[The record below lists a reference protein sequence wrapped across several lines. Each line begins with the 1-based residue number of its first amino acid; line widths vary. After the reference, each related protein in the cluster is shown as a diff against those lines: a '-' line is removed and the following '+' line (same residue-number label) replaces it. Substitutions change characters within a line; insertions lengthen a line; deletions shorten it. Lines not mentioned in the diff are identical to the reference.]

1 MTELIETGTAM
12 IPTRSPVA
20 IRLGK
25 LAEAG
30 RTGSLHLSGD
40 SGGVIYVSEGAIVAA
55 DSRRTPSL
63 ADRTG
68 TEKTGSFGW
77 RWLATEAIID
87 AAMELMSARPRHVR
101 FREPEERFLEP
112 EERFLEPEEEAG
124 PDLPGGPGIPLTVL
138 MAEVT
143 RRHNLLEQIAA
154 VLTPDT
160 AVARNLRLRSRAVH
174 VSDGQWAILLQL
186 GQPVTPRSLALGLG
200 QSVFSMTIEVY
211 RMVIM
216 DLVSVVDASARAA
229 DPAGQA
235 SRGRSTLSFIRA
247 LA

>member
-1 MTELIETGTAM
+1 LGGLIYPEEMTELIETGTAM
-12 IPTRSPVA
+12 VPNRSPVA

-40 SGGVIYVSEGAIVAA
+40 SGGVIHVSEGDIVAA

-63 ADRTG
+63 ADRIG
-68 TEKTGSFGW
+68 TEKTGSFEW
-77 RWLATEAIID
+77 SWLATEAIID

-101 FREPEERFLEP
+101 FTEPEEP
-112 EERFLEPEEEAG
+112 E
-124 PDLPGGPGIPLTVL
+124 PDLPGIPGMPLTAL

-186 GQPVTPRSLALGLG
+186 GQPVTPRALALGLG
-200 QSVFSMTIEVY
+200 QSVFGMTIEIY

-235 SRGRSTLSFIRA
+235 SQGRSTLSFIRA

>member
-1 MTELIETGTAM
+1 LGGLIYPEEMTELIETGTAM
-12 IPTRSPVA
+12 IPSRSPVA

-40 SGGVIYVSEGAIVAA
+40 SGGVIYVSEGDIVAA

-63 ADRTG
+63 ADRIG
-68 TEKTGSFGW
+68 TEKAGSLARG
-77 RWLATEAIID
+77 WLATEATID

-101 FREPEERFLEP
+101 FTEPGEEPE
-112 EERFLEPEEEAG
+112 
-124 PDLPGGPGIPLTVL
+124 PDVPGIPGMPLTAL

-186 GQPVTPRSLALGLG
+186 GQPVTPRALALGLG
-200 QSVFSMTIEVY
+200 QSVFGMTIEVY

-216 DLVSVVDASARAA
+216 DLVSVVDASVRPA
-229 DPAGQA
+229 DPAGEA
-235 SRGRSTLSFIRA
+235 SHGRSTLSFIRA

>member
-1 MTELIETGTAM
+1 LGGLIYPEEMTELIETGTAM
-12 IPTRSPVA
+12 IPNRSPVA

-63 ADRTG
+63 ADRIG
-68 TEKTGSFGW
+68 TEKTGSFGR

-101 FREPEERFLEP
+101 FREPEE
-112 EERFLEPEEEAG
+112 EAG
-124 PDLPGGPGIPLTVL
+124 PDLPGGPGMPLTAL

-160 AVARNLRLRSRAVH
+160 AVARNLRLRTRAVH

-186 GQPVTPRSLALGLG
+186 GQPVTPRALALGLG
-200 QSVFSMTIEVY
+200 QSVFGMTIEVY
-211 RMVIM
+211 RMVVM
-216 DLVSVVDASARAA
+216 DLMSVVDAAARPA
-229 DPAGQA
+229 DLAGEA

>member
-1 MTELIETGTAM
+1 LGGLIYPEEMTELIETGTAM

-63 ADRTG
+63 ADRIG
-68 TEKTGSFGW
+68 TEKTGSFGR
-77 RWLATEAIID
+77 RWLTTEAIID

-101 FREPEERFLEP
+101 FRD
-112 EERFLEPEEEAG
+112 PEEEAG
-124 PDLPGGPGIPLTVL
+124 PELPGGPGIPLTAL

-200 QSVFSMTIEVY
+200 QSVFGMTIEVY
-211 RMVIM
+211 RMMIM

>member
-1 MTELIETGTAM
+1 M
-12 IPTRSPVA
+12 IPNRSPVA

-25 LAEAG
+25 LAQAG
-30 RTGSLHLSGD
+30 RTGALHLSGD
-40 SGGVIYVSEGAIVAA
+40 SGGVIYVSEGDIVAA

-63 ADRTG
+63 ADRIG
-68 TEKTGSFGW
+68 ADKTGSFE
-77 RWLATEAIID
+77 RSWLATEATID
-87 AAMELMSARPRHVR
+87 AVMELMSGRPRHVR
-101 FREPEERFLEP
+101 FREPG
-112 EERFLEPEEEAG
+112 EEAG
-124 PDLPGGPGIPLTVL
+124 SDLPESSGMPLTAL

-154 VLTPDT
+154 VLTPDS

-186 GQPVTPRSLALGLG
+186 GQPVTPRALALGLG
-200 QSVFSMTIEVY
+200 QSVFGTTIEVY

-216 DLVSVVDASARAA
+216 GLVSVVDASARAA
-229 DPAGQA
+229 DPARAA
-235 SRGRSTLSFIRA
+235 SRGRSALSFIRA

>member
-1 MTELIETGTAM
+1 LGGLIYPEEMTGLIETGTAM
-12 IPTRSPVA
+12 IPNRSPVA

-30 RTGSLHLSGD
+30 PTGSLHLSGD
-40 SGGVIYVSEGAIVAA
+40 SGGVIYVSEGDIVAA

-63 ADRTG
+63 ADRIG
-68 TEKTGSFGW
+68 TEKAGSLARG
-77 RWLATEAIID
+77 WLATEATID

-101 FREPEERFLEP
+101 FREPEEEP
-112 EERFLEPEEEAG
+112 G
-124 PDLPGGPGIPLTVL
+124 PDLPGIPGMPLTAL

-143 RRHNLLEQIAA
+143 RRHTLLEQIAA

-186 GQPVTPRSLALGLG
+186 GQPVTPRALALGLG
-200 QSVFSMTIEVY
+200 QSVFGMTIEVY

-216 DLVSVVDASARAA
+216 DMVSVVDASARTA
-229 DPAGQA
+229 DPAGEA

>member
-1 MTELIETGTAM
+1 MGGLIYPEEMAELIETGTAM

-25 LAEAG
+25 LAETG
-30 RTGSLHLSGD
+30 QTGSLHLSGD
-40 SGGVIYVSEGAIVAA
+40 SGGVIYVSEGDIVAA

-63 ADRTG
+63 ADRIG
-68 TEKTGSFGW
+68 TEKASSLARG
-77 RWLATEAIID
+77 WLATEATID

-101 FREPEERFLEP
+101 FT
-112 EERFLEPEEEAG
+112 EPEEE
-124 PDLPGGPGIPLTVL
+124 PEPELPGIPGMPLTAL

-186 GQPVTPRSLALGLG
+186 GQPVTPRALALGLG
-200 QSVFSMTIEVY
+200 QSVFGMTIEVY

-216 DLVSVVDASARAA
+216 DLVSVVDASARTA
-229 DPAGQA
+229 DPAGEA

>member
-1 MTELIETGTAM
+1 LGGLIYPEEMTELIETGTAM
-12 IPTRSPVA
+12 VPNRSPVA

-40 SGGVIYVSEGAIVAA
+40 SGGVIHVSEGDIVAA

-63 ADRTG
+63 ADRIG
-68 TEKTGSFGW
+68 TEKTGSFEW
-77 RWLATEAIID
+77 SWLATEAIID

-101 FREPEERFLEP
+101 FTEPEEP
-112 EERFLEPEEEAG
+112 E
-124 PDLPGGPGIPLTVL
+124 PDLPGIPGMPLTAL

-186 GQPVTPRSLALGLG
+186 GQPVTPRALALGLG
-200 QSVFSMTIEVY
+200 QSVFGMTVEIY

-235 SRGRSTLSFIRA
+235 SHGRSTLSFIRA